1 MIPDPRLRM
10 VFMGTADLAAV
21 VLDRLAAAGL
31 GELTAVVSQP
41 DRPRGRDLKVHPT
54 PVRAVADRLGIPV
67 WQPDRARDPAFIAR
81 LAEARP
87 DLIVVAAYGQILPP
101 ALLAIPRL
109 GCLNVHT
116 SLLPRHRGAA
126 PIQWAIAEGDAET
139 GVCLMRMDAGLD
151 TGPVIASRRTP
162 IRPADTGSTLHDR
175 LAVLGAELLVDSL
188 PAYAAGRLAAVP
200 QPAEGATY
208 ARKITR
214 EDGRIDWA
222 QPAEVIERRIRAF
235 TPWPGSF
242 TRITDGSR
250 PGLLKVHRVRL
261 APVDGSPGGVLDGP
275 PDALR
280 VACGSGALDLLEVQP
295 ESGRRMSAADYLAG
309 HRVARLD

>member
-1 MIPDPRLRM
+1 MTPVPRLRM

-21 VLDRLAAAGL
+21 VLERLAQSGL
-31 GELTAVVSQP
+31 GDLAAVVSQP
-41 DRPRGRDLKVHPT
+41 DRPRGRDLRVHPT

-101 ALLAIPRL
+101 ALLAVPRL
-109 GCLNVHT
+109 GCINVHT

-139 GVCLMRMDAGLD
+139 GVCLMQMDAGLD

-162 IRPADTGSTLHDR
+162 IHPADTGSTLHDR
-175 LAVLGAELLVDSL
+175 LAVLGAELLVESL
-188 PAYAAGRLAAVP
+188 PAFSTGRLAAVA
-200 QPAEGATY
+200 QTADGATY

-214 EDGRIDWA
+214 EDGRIDWN

-242 TRITDGSR
+242 TRISDGSR
-250 PGLLKVHRVRL
+250 PGLLKVHRARL
-261 APVDGSPGGVLDGP
+261 APGQGSPGGVLDGP

-295 ESGRRMSAADYLAG
+295 ESGRRMPAADYLTG
-309 HRVARLD
+309 HRVVRLD

>member
-1 MIPDPRLRM
+1 MTPDPRLRM

-31 GELTAVVSQP
+31 GELTAAVSQP

-116 SLLPRHRGAA
+116 SLLHRHRGAA

-139 GVCLMRMDAGLD
+139 GVCLMQMDAGLD

-175 LAVLGAELLVDSL
+175 LAVLGAELLVESL

-200 QPAEGATY
+200 QPKEGATY

-242 TRITDGSR
+242 TRIADGSR

-261 APVDGSPGGVLDGP
+261 ATVDGSPGGVLDGP

-295 ESGRRMSAADYLAG
+295 ESGRRMAAADYLAG
-309 HRVARLD
+309 HRVALLD